1 MKKLIFSFLLII
13 FSTIILITIFLST
26 NGYETNRF
34 NNYIGDEIKKKNPN
48 TLVKISKIKIK
59 LDVKKLNIFLSTSN
73 TEIKYNNV
81 VIPIEKIKIYINFLP
96 LIKSDLEVN
105 RIEVAIKEIEIS
117 TIQKLA
123 VIIKP
128 SNFKSFLLN
137 NISNGKVKSNVD
149 LKLDKNFSIINY
161 KAKGYVENINLSIS
175 KKIDIKDANFNFL
188 VGDDQ
193 ITIDSISSTIKGIS
207 IDGGTIKIDKK
218 NQLNI
223 KGMLQSKV
231 NIDNQEL
238 KKILS
243 NNINPEIFKNK
254 ILISG
259 NFLNKFNVNFNETL
273 ELKDYKYNLSGEI
286 DNATFR
292 LKNNLELSILN
303 KKLST
308 LDFKKTKLEFNYDKK
323 NKNFLSLEGLYNING
338 NEFENFTLKNDLNSK
353 NNFTNL
359 DFDISEEI
367 LINLLNYQKESKKK
381 ANIVTAFNSKKN
393 LLNIKRFIY
402 TQNKNKI
409 SVENLVFDK
418 KNSQVKKIKKISI
431 NTFKDNNENNNFDI
445 IFGKKIIIKGN
456 SFDATNL
463 IKNISNK
470 EKNNYLKTIN
480 KEIEINLENI
490 FTKLSIPLNKFNLL
504 GKIEKGK
511 FVKILS
517 KSEFPDKKYLDIS
530 LKKDLKSK
538 KKILEIFTN
547 YPKALLADYNFFK
560 GLAGGSLLYTSK
572 FNDNS
577 SETILSIEDFKVKN
591 APAFAKLLTLA
602 DLKGVGDLLKGDG
615 ISFEILEI
623 KSTDNKELLTINEI
637 YAVGPSI
644 SILMDGYVEN
654 KTGLISLRG
663 TMVPAKELN
672 KLISKIPV
680 VGNILVGKKV
690 GEGVFGV
697 SFKIKG
703 LSGNT
708 KTTVNPI
715 KTITPR
721 FITRALEKRKKN

>member
-1 MKKLIFSFLLII
+1 MQPILLRVY
-13 FSTIILITIFLST
+13 L
-26 NGYETNRF
+26 
-34 NNYIGDEIKKKNPN
+34 IKK
-48 TLVKISKIKIK
+48 
-59 LDVKKLNIFLSTSN
+59 
-73 TEIKYNNV
+73 
-81 VIPIEKIKIYINFLP
+81 
-96 LIKSDLEVN
+96 
-105 RIEVAIKEIEIS
+105 
-117 TIQKLA
+117 
-123 VIIKP
+123 
-128 SNFKSFLLN
+128 
-137 NISNGKVKSNVD
+137 
-149 LKLDKNFSIINY
+149 
-161 KAKGYVENINLSIS
+161 
-175 KKIDIKDANFNFL
+175 
-188 VGDDQ
+188 
-193 ITIDSISSTIKGIS
+193 
-207 IDGGTIKIDKK
+207 
-218 NQLNI
+218 
-223 KGMLQSKV
+223 
-231 NIDNQEL
+231 
-238 KKILS
+238 
-243 NNINPEIFKNK
+243 
-254 ILISG
+254 
-259 NFLNKFNVNFNETL
+259 
-273 ELKDYKYNLSGEI
+273 
-286 DNATFR
+286 
-292 LKNNLELSILN
+292 
-303 KKLST
+303 
-308 LDFKKTKLEFNYDKK
+308 
-323 NKNFLSLEGLYNING
+323 
-338 NEFENFTLKNDLNSK
+338 
-353 NNFTNL
+353 
-359 DFDISEEI
+359 
-367 LINLLNYQKESKKK
+367 
-381 ANIVTAFNSKKN
+381 
-393 LLNIKRFIY
+393 
-402 TQNKNKI
+402 
-409 SVENLVFDK
+409 
-418 KNSQVKKIKKISI
+418 
-431 NTFKDNNENNNFDI
+431 
-445 IFGKKIIIKGN
+445 
-456 SFDATNL
+456 
-463 IKNISNK
+463 
-470 EKNNYLKTIN
+470 KNNYLKTIN

-517 KSEFPDKKYLDIS
+517 KSEFPNKKYLDIS

-547 YPKALLADYNFFK
+547 YPKALLVDYNFFK
-560 GLAGGSLLYTSK
+560 GLVGGSLLYTSK

-577 SETILSIEDFKVKN
+577 SESILSIKDFKVKN